1 MPEDR
6 NRPQGPT
13 KPDAATLAQQLFRDE
28 PADQE
33 HEQEPVAPASEGAAA
48 ERAEGV
54 ASRPP
59 DSPPSGT
66 GRRDAPTAPVG
77 VLVPPGQEAEAAHAA
92 EAAEGP
98 SAQQVA
104 TAEGTLELPPGVEIP
119 GAEPVSPEDEAARAA
134 RGARWFVIHTYSGYE
149 NKVRTNL
156 ERRIASMGQAD
167 KIFRILVPTED
178 EIEIKDGKRRIAKK
192 KVFPGYVLVE
202 MIMDDDSWYVVRN
215 TPGVT
220 GFVGSGAKPLPL
232 QDREVKAILK
242 QLGDE
247 TPKFRITYQKGSAV
261 RINSGPFMDFSGVV
275 DEILPEKEKVRVLV
289 SIFGR
294 ETPVELDF
302 AQVEKI

>member
-1 MPEDR
+1 MPEER
-6 NRPQGPT
+6 NRPQGS
-13 KPDAATLAQQLFRDE
+13 KPDTAALIQRLFRDE
-28 PADQE
+28 PEEAQPGP
-33 HEQEPVAPASEGAAA
+33 Q
-48 ERAEGV
+48 
-54 ASRPP
+54 
-59 DSPPSGT
+59 
-66 GRRDAPTAPVG
+66 PTPESPVG
-77 VLVPPGQEAEAAHAA
+77 VMVPPD
-92 EAAEGP
+92 
-98 SAQQVA
+98 QQGEVGVPTDA
-104 TAEGTLELPPGVEIP
+104 PPAPQPITAEGTVEVPPADTTTPE
-119 GAEPVSPEDEAARAA
+119 GAEEAGRQA
-134 RGARWFVIHTYSGYE
+134 RGARWYVIHTYSGYE
-149 NKVRTNL
+149 NKVRSNL
-156 ERRIASMGQAD
+156 ERRVASMAMQD
-167 KIFRILVPTED
+167 KIFRVLVPTED

-220 GFVGSGAKPLPL
+220 GFVGSGTKPLPL
-232 QDREVKAILK
+232 QDREVKAILR

-261 RINSGPFMDFSGVV
+261 RINSGPFQDFSGVV